1 MCYWKMEL
9 FVASCNEGNIEWK
22 ADALNLL
29 SLAISYGIGEVFKEV
44 TVTLG
49 KELFHAGVHGL
60 ASGACSDL
68 DGENNN
74 PLITML

>member
-1 MCYWKMEL
+1 M
-9 FVASCNEGNIEWK
+9 
-22 ADALNLL
+22 L
-29 SLAISYGIGEVFKEV
+29 SLAVSYGIGEVFKEV

-49 KELFHAGVHGL
+49 KELFHAGLHGL
-60 ASGACSDL
+60 ASGACSDF